1 MIEGSGKDEI
11 YLKSGKNE
19 VRVCG
24 ESMNYETVRS
34 SEGERKEVKV

>member
-1 MIEGSGKDEI
+1 M

-34 SEGERKEVKV
+34 SEGERK